1 VTDQPEEVRRL
12 LEAIDALEAIQ
23 DDAACASAVTEVLK
37 QWPEHHSRLREI
49 RQQRVQALKSQGK
62 TWAEIGAILGGLHP
76 TRAQQIATGLRGS
89 KRPAKK
95 AEQRPEEED
104 SDG

>member
-1 VTDQPEEVRRL
+1 MTDQPEEVRRL

-23 DDAACASAVTEVLK
+23 DDATCASAVTEVLN
-37 QWPEHHSRLREI
+37 QWPAQHSRLREI
-49 RQQRVQALKSQGK
+49 RQQRVQALKAQGK
-62 TWAEIGAILGGLHP
+62 TWAEIAVILGGIHP
-76 TRAQQIATGLRGS
+76 TRAQQIGAGLRGA

-95 AEQRPEEED
+95 SPPEEES